1 MKFVKISILQA
12 MSVMHKAMNLRA
24 QTLQDAYMF
33 SDNDN
38 TKQTYTTQ
46 YKHFA

>member
-1 MKFVKISILQA
+1 
-12 MSVMHKAMNLRA
+12 MSAMHKAMKLCV

-38 TKQTYTTQ
+38 TKQT
-46 YKHFA
+46 

>member
-1 MKFVKISILQA
+1 MQA
-12 MSVMHKAMNLRA
+12 MNAMHKAMNLSV

-38 TKQTYTTQ
+38 DN
-46 YKHFA
+46 HPILAL